1 MPYLE
6 KDKWKKIENNW
17 QYIQEMN
24 QQSDYKQ
31 IKNLHACFKV
41 RAWCISFV
49 LNLQFSLRLCIIFI
63 FC

>member
-6 KDKWKKIENNW
+6 KNKWKKIENNW

-31 IKNLHACFKV
+31 IKNLHACLK
-41 RAWCISFV
+41 
-49 LNLQFSLRLCIIFI
+49 
-63 FC
+63 

>member
-1 MPYLE
+1 MK
-6 KDKWKKIENNW
+6 KDKNNW